1 MRANTGIPVRSR
13 SPADWLLATKRY
25 ESEGELLQAYDIA
38 RQGLAK
44 YPNDLAL
51 KHRAV
56 LCLASTQATSQAA
69 ELFTKV
75 RLDLSDSEL
84 ASLPPGLRMDIPCL
98 NARIRKDEALTSSGE
113 KRCAKLREAADLYES
128 CFRRE
133 ATASDPEAYYPAT
146 NAATLRLLAGD
157 CEPAAELARQTVTW
171 LEARPERQGYYDLV
185 SAAEAHLVLG
195 NLGRAGELIR
205 GAREKIHG
213 TAAADYRALAA
224 TIRQLRLVIDA
235 KALDPSILSALAPP
249 RVLHY
254 SGHMIARPGMPGRFP
269 ADQEQRVREEI
280 ERKLQAANI
289 GFGYG
294 SLAAGAD
301 ILFAEALLKQGVS
314 LNVVLPFDRR
324 EFIEESVLPS
334 GSTWVK
340 RYKDCLV
347 RATTVRYATKDSYL
361 GDDQLFAYCSQLAMG
376 LALLRARNL
385 ATEAEQIVIWDG
397 EAQVGLAGTSVDVAN
412 WRRSGR
418 PTTRIKVVGT
428 GTGVDGANSAPRQVG
443 GRRTRAMLFAD
454 IHGFSKMTDVQ
465 LPVFVEKVLGRLA
478 AVLDPYEAE
487 GDLLFANTWGDALY
501 LVFDDA
507 GKAAGCALE
516 LQEAMASIDLAAIG
530 LPEYLALRIGG
541 HLGPVYSAREPI
553 LKRDNYFGAHVS
565 RAARIEPVTPEGC
578 VYVTETLAAVLAIHN
593 ADQFQCHYVG
603 MTRAAKR
610 YGTMRMFLLHRARPW
625 LRSARAPWR
634 QR

>member
-1 MRANTGIPVRSR
+1 MKTNAGVPVRSR
-13 SPADWLLATKRY
+13 SPADWLLETKRY
-25 ESEGELLQAYDIA
+25 EREGELLQAYDIA

-98 NARIRKDEALTSSGE
+98 NARLRKDEALASSGE
-113 KRCAKLREAADLYES
+113 KRWAKLREAAGLYES

-133 ATASDPEAYYPAT
+133 AAASDPEAYYPAT

-157 CEPAAELARQTVTW
+157 REPAAVLARETVAW
-171 LEARPERQGYYDLV
+171 LNARPERQDYYELV

-195 NLGRAGELIR
+195 NLGMAGELMR
-205 GAREKIHG
+205 LAREKIHG
-213 TAAADYRALAA
+213 TAIADYRALAA

-235 KALDPSILSALAPP
+235 NGLDPSILTALAPP

-254 SGHMIARPGMPGRFP
+254 SGHIIGRPGMPGRFP

-280 ERKLQAANI
+280 EQRLQAANI
-289 GFGYG
+289 GFAYG

-301 ILFAEALLKQGVS
+301 ILFAEALLKRGVI
-314 LNVVLPFDRR
+314 LNVVLPFDER

-334 GSTWVK
+334 GSIWVK
-340 RYKDCLV
+340 RYKDCLGK
-347 RATTVRYATKDSYL
+347 ATTVRYATKDRYL

-376 LALLRARNL
+376 LALLAARYL
-385 ATEAEQIVIWDG
+385 ATKAEQIVVWDG
-397 EAQVGLAGTSVDVAN
+397 EAPAGLAGTAVDVAN

-418 PTTRIKVVGT
+418 PSARINVMGT
-428 GTGVDGANSAPRQVG
+428 GADGANSAPRQVG
-443 GRRTRAMLFAD
+443 GRRTRAMLFGD
-454 IHGFSKMTDVQ
+454 IHGYSKMTDIQ
-465 LPVFVEKVLGRLA
+465 LPVFVDKVLGRLA
-478 AVLDPYEAE
+478 AVLDPYEAQ
-487 GDLLFANTWGDALY
+487 GDLLLANTWGDALY

-530 LPEYLALRIGG
+530 LPEYLALRIGV

-553 LKRDNYFGAHVS
+553 LKRVNYFGAHVS

-593 ADQFQCHYVG
+593 ADQFQCQYVG

-610 YGTMRMFLLHRARPW
+610 YGTMRMFLLHRANEADRPKGE
-625 LRSARAPWR
+625 
-634 QR
+634 

>member
-1 MRANTGIPVRSR
+1 MRANTGIPVHSR
-13 SPADWLLATKRY
+13 SPTDWLSETKRY
-25 ESEGELLQAYDIA
+25 EREGELFQAYDIA
-38 RQGLAK
+38 KQGLAR
-44 YPNDLAL
+44 YPGDLAL

-69 ELFTKV
+69 ELFA
-75 RLDLSDSEL
+75 RLELDLSESKL
-84 ASLPPGLRMDIPCL
+84 AALPPGLRMDIPCL
-98 NARIRKDEALTSSGE
+98 NARLRKDEALASNGE
-113 KRCAKLREAADLYES
+113 KRSAKLREAALLYES

-133 ATASDPEAYYPAT
+133 AIANAPEAYYPAT

-157 CEPAAELARQTVTW
+157 REPAAALAGETVAW
-171 LEARPERQGYYDLV
+171 LDGRPERRDYYELV

-195 NLGRAGELIR
+195 NLGRAAELIR
-205 GAREKIHG
+205 LARAKFQG
-213 TAAADYRALAA
+213 TAIADYRALAA

-235 KALDPSILSALAPP
+235 KGLDPSVLITLTPP

-254 SGHMIARPGMPGRFP
+254 SGHMIARPGAPGRFP
-269 ADQEQRVREEI
+269 ADQERRVQEEI
-280 ERKLQAANI
+280 EQRLQAANI
-289 GFGYG
+289 GAAFG

-301 ILFAEALLKQGVS
+301 ILFAEALLKRGVS

-324 EFIEESVLPS
+324 EFIEVSVLPS
-334 GSTWVK
+334 GPKWVK
-340 RYKDCLV
+340 RYRDCL
-347 RATTVRYATKDSYL
+347 AGAATVRYATKDHYL

-376 LALLRARNL
+376 IALLRARHL
-385 ATEAEQIVIWDG
+385 ETEAEQIVVWDG
-397 EAQVGLAGTSVDVAN
+397 EPPAGLAGTAVDVTN
-412 WRRSGR
+412 WARSGR
-418 PTTRIKVVGT
+418 PSTRIAVVGT
-428 GTGVDGANSAPRQVG
+428 GADGANAAPRQVG
-443 GRRTRAMLFAD
+443 GRRTRAMLFGD
-454 IHGFSKMTDVQ
+454 IHGYSKMTDAQ

-478 AVLDPYEAE
+478 TVLDPYEAQ
-487 GDLLFANTWGDALY
+487 GDLLLANTWGDALY

-507 GKAAGCALE
+507 GKAAACALE

-530 LPEYLALRIGG
+530 LPEFLALRIGV

-553 LKRDNYFGAHVS
+553 LKRVNYFGAHVS

-610 YGTMRMFLLHRARPW
+610 YGTMRMFLLHRANE
-625 LRSARAPWR
+625 ADRAK
-634 QR
+634 

>member
-1 MRANTGIPVRSR
+1 MRTNAGIPVRSR
-13 SPADWLLATKRY
+13 SPADWLLEVKRY
-25 ESEGELLQAYDIA
+25 EREGELLQAYDIA
-38 RQGLAK
+38 KQGLAK
-44 YPNDLAL
+44 YPSDLAL

-69 ELFTKV
+69 ELFTRVK
-75 RLDLSDSEL
+75 LDLSDGEL
-84 ASLPPGLRMDIPCL
+84 AVLPPGLRMDIPCL
-98 NARIRKDEALTSSGE
+98 NARLRKDEALASAGE

-133 ATASDPEAYYPAT
+133 AAANEPEAYYPAT
-146 NAATLRLLAGD
+146 NAATVRLLAGD
-157 CEPAAELARQTVTW
+157 REPAAELARETVAW
-171 LEARPERQGYYDLV
+171 LDARPERKGYYELV

-195 NLGRAGELIR
+195 NLGRSGELMR
-205 GAREKIHG
+205 LARAKFQG
-213 TAAADYRALAA
+213 TAIADYRALAA

-235 KALDPSILSALAPP
+235 NGLDPSVLIALAPP

-254 SGHMIARPGMPGRFP
+254 SGHMIAKPGMPGRFP
-269 ADQEQRVREEI
+269 AGQERRVRDEI
-280 ERKLQAANI
+280 EQKLQAANI
-289 GFGYG
+289 GAAYG

-301 ILFAEALLKQGVS
+301 ILFAEALLKRGVS
-314 LNVVLPFDRR
+314 LNIVLPFDRR
-324 EFIEESVLPS
+324 EFIEMSVLPS
-334 GSTWVK
+334 GSKWVK
-340 RYKDCLV
+340 RYRDCL
-347 RATTVRYATKDSYL
+347 AGAATVRYATKDRYL

-376 LALLRARNL
+376 LALLRARHL
-385 ATEAEQIVIWDG
+385 ATEAEQIVVWDG
-397 EAQVGLAGTSVDVAN
+397 EPPTGLAGTAVDVAN

-418 PTTRIKVVGT
+418 PTTRITVAST
-428 GTGVDGANSAPRQVG
+428 GFEAASSAPRQVG
-443 GRRTRAMLFAD
+443 GRRTRAMLFGD

-465 LPVFVEKVLGRLA
+465 LPVFVDTVLGRLA
-478 AVLDPYEAE
+478 AVLDPYEAQ
-487 GDLLFANTWGDALY
+487 GDLLLANTWGDALY

-530 LPEYLALRIGG
+530 LPEHLALRIGV

-593 ADQFQCHYVG
+593 ADEFQCHYVG

-610 YGTMRMFLLHRARPW
+610 YGQMRMFLLRRANQHGW
-625 LRSARAPWR
+625 SNKG
-634 QR
+634 

>member
-13 SPADWLLATKRY
+13 SPADWLLEIKRY
-25 ESEGELLQAYDIA
+25 EREGELLQAYDTA

-56 LCLASTQATSQAA
+56 LCLASTQATLQAE
-69 ELFTKV
+69 ELFTKFE
-75 RLDLSDSEL
+75 LGLSDSEL
-84 ASLPPGLRMDIPCL
+84 AALPPGLRMDIPCL
-98 NARIRKDEALTSSGE
+98 NARLRKDEALASIGE
-113 KRCAKLREAADLYES
+113 TRSAKLREAAGLYES

-133 ATASDPEAYYPAT
+133 ATANNPEAYYPAV

-157 CEPAAELARQTVTW
+157 REQAAELARETVAW
-171 LEARPERQGYYDLV
+171 LDARPERQGYYELV
-185 SAAEAHLVLG
+185 SAVEAHLVLG
-195 NLGRAGELIR
+195 NLGRAGELMR
-205 GAREKIHG
+205 LARAKIQG
-213 TAAADYRALAA
+213 TADADYRALAA
-224 TIRQLRLVIDA
+224 TIRQLRLAIDA
-235 KALDPSILSALAPP
+235 KGLDPSVLIALAPP

-254 SGHMIARPGMPGRFP
+254 SGHMIAKPDMPGRFP
-269 ADQEQRVREEI
+269 ADQEGRVREEI
-280 ERKLQAANI
+280 EQRLQAANI
-289 GFGYG
+289 GFAYG

-301 ILFAEALLKQGVS
+301 ILFAEALLERGVK
-314 LNVVLPFDRR
+314 LHVVLPFDRL

-334 GSTWVK
+334 GAKWVK
-340 RYKDCLV
+340 RYKDCL
-347 RATTVRYATKDSYL
+347 AGAATVRYATKDRYL

-376 LALLRARNL
+376 LALLRARHL

-397 EAQVGLAGTSVDVAN
+397 EPPTGLAGTAVDVAN

-418 PTTRIKVVGT
+418 PSIRINVMGKGA
-428 GTGVDGANSAPRQVG
+428 DGANSAPRQVG
-443 GRRTRAMLFAD
+443 GRRTRAMLFGD

-478 AVLDPYEAE
+478 AILDPYEAQ
-487 GDLLFANTWGDALY
+487 GDLLLANTWGDALY

-530 LPEYLALRIGG
+530 LPKHLALRIGV

-593 ADQFQCHYVG
+593 ADEFQCHYVG

-610 YGTMRMFLLHRARPW
+610 YGTMRMFLLRRANAADRRHRG
-625 LRSARAPWR
+625 
-634 QR
+634 

>member
-1 MRANTGIPVRSR
+1 MRTNAGIPVRSR
-13 SPADWLLATKRY
+13 SPADWLLEVKRY
-25 ESEGELLQAYDIA
+25 EREGELLQAYDIA
-38 RQGLAK
+38 KQGLAK
-44 YPNDLAL
+44 YPSDLAL

-69 ELFTKV
+69 ELFTRVK
-75 RLDLSDSEL
+75 LDLSDGEL
-84 ASLPPGLRMDIPCL
+84 AVLPPGLRMDIPCL
-98 NARIRKDEALTSSGE
+98 NARLRKDEALASAGE

-133 ATASDPEAYYPAT
+133 AAANEPEAYYPAT
-146 NAATLRLLAGD
+146 NAATVRLLAGD
-157 CEPAAELARQTVTW
+157 REPAAELARETVAW
-171 LEARPERQGYYDLV
+171 LDARPERKGYYELV

-195 NLGRAGELIR
+195 NVGRSGELMR
-205 GAREKIHG
+205 LARAKFQG
-213 TAAADYRALAA
+213 TAIADYRALAA

-235 KALDPSILSALAPP
+235 KGLDPSVLIALAPP

-254 SGHMIARPGMPGRFP
+254 SGHMIARPGVPGRFP
-269 ADQEQRVREEI
+269 AGQERRVRDEI
-280 ERKLQAANI
+280 EQKLQAANI
-289 GFGYG
+289 GAAYG

-301 ILFAEALLKQGVS
+301 ILFAEALLKRGVS
-314 LNVVLPFDRR
+314 LNIVLPFDRR
-324 EFIEESVLPS
+324 EFIEMSVLPS
-334 GSTWVK
+334 GSKWVK
-340 RYKDCLV
+340 RYRDCL
-347 RATTVRYATKDSYL
+347 AGAATVRYATKDRYL

-376 LALLRARNL
+376 LALLRARHL
-385 ATEAEQIVIWDG
+385 ATEAEQIVVWDG
-397 EAQVGLAGTSVDVAN
+397 EPPTGLAGTAVDVAN

-418 PTTRIKVVGT
+418 PTTRITVAST
-428 GTGVDGANSAPRQVG
+428 GFEAASSAPRQVG
-443 GRRTRAMLFAD
+443 GRRTRAMLFGD

-465 LPVFVEKVLGRLA
+465 LPVFVDTVLGRLA
-478 AVLDPYEAE
+478 AVLDPYEAQ
-487 GDLLFANTWGDALY
+487 GDLLLANTWGDALY

-530 LPEYLALRIGG
+530 LPEHLALRIGV

-593 ADQFQCHYVG
+593 ADEFQCHYVG

-610 YGTMRMFLLHRARPW
+610 YGQMRMFLLRRANQHGW
-625 LRSARAPWR
+625 SNKG
-634 QR
+634 